1 MNKDDDINEVYN
13 EFRDIIRTPNEYTF
27 ITPRILKLKQTK
39 EFGDNEIIIDLSKID
54 KDMFQKMYVD
64 LDVDYEDFDNI
75 DEEEAVKVKAKN
87 LPEGW
92 YWIKYYDGSGNLQA
106 PDGKEYMIY
115 DLSSDEYLFSYESDI
130 WNSIREGYEI
140 PKKDLNPFEIMEKE
154 MLDYYKDLLV
164 TEVLNNGYEI

>member
-1 MNKDDDINEVYN
+1 MENKIQYRRKDNTKGIRITENNIKGWV
-13 EFRDIIRTPNEYTF
+13 RDKRTGSRRYSNT
-27 ITPRILKLKQTK
+27 I
-39 EFGDNEIIIDLSKID
+39 KID

-92 YWIKYYDGSGNLQA
+92 YWVKYYDGSGNLQA

-115 DLSSDEYLFSYESDI
+115 DLNSDEYLFSYESDI

-140 PKKDLNPFEIMEKE
+140 PKKNLNPFEIMEKE
-154 MLDYYKDLLV
+154 MLDYHKDLLV
-164 TEVLNNGYEI
+164 IEGLDNGYEI